1 MHLKRTIKAVPLL
14 VVALVSGCKMTDL
27 SKMMNMEDTHVI
39 GKMAVYTADYKVNA
53 SVSDE
58 AIRDAVILSLSQP
71 EHEYQRR
78 FHSKTS
84 SNNSANPGTT
94 TAYDVKGW
102 NARNSRYGGIELVY
116 EDGENLVD
124 SRELHNSYH
133 LMGYAK
139 KAYINVKIEE
149 SNGLKLV
156 KISNQDSYS
165 SYQDD
170 SIFMTIKRQPAPI
183 PEAEFVS
190 EVEKRIKNIHMRFP
204 TAKPYSG
211 TITLK
216 NDDVTAYANIQR
228 NFANSF
234 LSTNDKTDSEKSGTF
249 KITDLQKVNFQ
260 LYPYKRASKVKYSFN
275 YKYYYDEQGGSD
287 FDSNYP
293 SKVKKM
299 IASEFNK

>member
-1 MHLKRTIKAVPLL
+1 MHLKRTIKAIPLL
-14 VVALVSGCKMTDL
+14 VVALASGCKTTDL
-27 SKMMNMEDTHVI
+27 SKMMNMEDTHII
-39 GKMAVYTADYKVNA
+39 GNMSVYTADYKVNA

-58 AIRDAVILSLSQP
+58 AIRDAVILSFSQP

-78 FHSKTS
+78 RLNETS
-84 SNNSANPGTT
+84 SNNSENPGTK

-102 NARNSRYGGIELVY
+102 NARESRYGGIELVY
-116 EDGENLVD
+116 EDGETLVD
-124 SRELHNSYH
+124 SRELYNSYH

-139 KAYINVKIEE
+139 VAYIDVKIER
-149 SNGLKLV
+149 NNNLKLV
-156 KISNQDSYS
+156 TISNQSSYS
-165 SYQDD
+165 SYQND
-170 SIFMTIKRQPAPI
+170 SIFMKIKRQPAPI
-183 PEAEFVS
+183 PEVEFVS

-204 TAKPYSG
+204 TEKLYSG

-228 NFANSF
+228 NFVNSF
-234 LSTNDKTDSEKSGTF
+234 LSTNDKTDSEKSGSF
-249 KITDLQKVNFQ
+249 NITDLQKVNFQ

-275 YKYYYDEQGGSD
+275 YKYYYDEQGGSN
-287 FDSNYP
+287 FDSNYS